1 MKALVYRGPG
11 QVSLEERAH
20 PTPGAG
26 EVLLEVEACGVCGTD
41 RHIFRGEAPAAA
53 GVILGHE
60 FGGRVRGLGP
70 GVAGIRPGQR
80 VAVNPNL
87 SCGICRPCRDGRPH
101 LCRSLAAYGVDR
113 DGGFAPWAV
122 VAAEQIYPVAED
134 LPAGAVALVEPLS
147 CALHGLELA
156 GVRPGDSVLLL
167 GAGPMGLLLLLL
179 VRRRGAARIVVADPR
194 EERRRLARLRGADLA
209 VDPRQELSGEFD
221 VVLEASGSPAALG
234 AALRAVAPGGTVLVF
249 GVGPRGASWPVEPY
263 DLYRREIRL
272 QGAFTNPFTTA
283 RAVTLLGQLGSLL
296 TDLLA
301 HPLPAAE
308 LPGFLRDPP
317 SGVLKAVVHWRTAD

>member
-11 QVSLEERAH
+11 QVSLEERAR
-20 PTPGAG
+20 PVPGAG

-60 FGGRVRGLGP
+60 FGGRVRGMGP

-87 SCGICRPCRDGRPH
+87 NCGTCRPCREGRPH
-101 LCRSLAAYGVDR
+101 LCRRLAAYGVDR

-122 VAAEQIYPVAED
+122 VAAPQVYPVGED

-179 VRRRGAARIVVADPR
+179 ARRRGAARIVVADPR
-194 EERRRLARLRGADLA
+194 EERRRLALERGADA
-209 VDPRQELSGEFD
+209 VADPEAEPPGEFD
-221 VVLEASGSPAALG
+221 VALEASGSPAALG

-249 GVGPRGASWPVEPY
+249 GVGPRGASWAVEPY

-283 RAVTLLGQLGSLL
+283 RAVRLLQQLGSPL
-296 TDLLA
+296 TDFLA

-308 LPGFLRDPP
+308 LPEFLREPP
-317 SGVLKAVVHWRTAD
+317 SGVLKAVVYWRTAG